1 MEALRN
7 PKVLALSVV
16 YFGAVA
22 LNYGLSFFLPQIVKA
37 FGLSN
42 AQAGVVAALPYVV
55 GLVSIVAWS
64 RRSDRKMER
73 RFHLA
78 FPLFVASVGIA
89 VSTLFDDPT
98 LKMASLS
105 VAGFG
110 IFGALPVFWT
120 FPAAFLSGAAAAGGI
135 ALINSIGN
143 LAGFTGPF
151 AVGRIKD
158 LTGSYTG
165 GLLTLSAAGLV
176 AMIIVLVFPHQDS
189 GARAGHQ
196 TIVTGFL
203 EMIAVAV
210 AAAPTGG
217 LQDAGSEWG
226 SPVFDL
232 HFHLR
237 PQLAANLA
245 HLDGAGVA
253 KANLLT
259 RGNALEQVKAL
270 DVAAPGRFTWFSS
283 YDVAQPDASQLLTQA
298 VKNGAAGFGEMKFHL
313 AADGPELRRAYALA
327 ADLHVPILIH
337 FQEVDHFSNEGT
349 WSSGFAKT
357 FESILKAYPRT
368 MFIGHADAFWANVSA
383 DYHNES
389 AYPSGP
395 IKRGG
400 MTDRLLGDY
409 PNLFGDLSANSG
421 NNAMSR
427 DAAFTADFLK
437 RHQDKLLFGS
447 DCGCTDGHG
456 SGNSQANNPTA
467 VAHGWEMRRAR
478 DADAAEAVSIA
489 WVSRNHLEQRAR
501 AALDL
506 RLRQIEQ
513 VLAFDVARDSCR
525 SRS

>member
-1 MEALRN
+1 MN
-7 PKVLALSVV
+7 
-16 YFGAVA
+16 
-22 LNYGLSFFLPQIVKA
+22 
-37 FGLSN
+37 
-42 AQAGVVAALPYVV
+42 
-55 GLVSIVAWS
+55 
-64 RRSDRKMER
+64 RRE
-73 RFHLA
+73 
-78 FPLFVASVGIA
+78 
-89 VSTLFDDPT
+89 
-98 LKMASLS
+98 
-105 VAGFG
+105 
-110 IFGALPVFWT
+110 
-120 FPAAFLSGAAAAGGI
+120 
-135 ALINSIGN
+135 
-143 LAGFTGPF
+143 
-151 AVGRIKD
+151 
-158 LTGSYTG
+158 
-165 GLLTLSAAGLV
+165 
-176 AMIIVLVFPHQDS
+176 
-189 GARAGHQ
+189 
-196 TIVTGFL
+196 FL
-203 EMIAVAV
+203 EVIAVAV

-259 RGNALEQVKAL
+259 RGNAHEQVKAL

-349 WSSGFAKT
+349 WSTGFAKT
-357 FESILKAYPRT
+357 FEAILKAYPRT
-368 MFIGHADAFWANVSA
+368 TFIGHADAFWANVSE

-400 MTDRLLGDY
+400 VTDRLLADY

-421 NNAMSR
+421 NNAMTR

-467 VAHGWEMRRAR
+467 
-478 DADAAEAVSIA
+478 
-489 WVSRNHLEQRAR
+489 SRMAGKC
-501 AALDL
+501 
-506 RLRQIEQ
+506 
-513 VLAFDVARDSCR
+513 VARETLTLLKR
-525 SRS
+525 SASPEVFKKITWSNAHTLLKIPA